1 MVTNFYRCLQIFLQ
15 MLLQM
20 LLQIFTQ
27 RLLRFLINV
36 ESIALDVLRCSHTKD
51 ANNKQCNT
59 VLLGTNCK
67 RF

>member
-1 MVTNFYRCLQIFLQ
+1 

-20 LLQIFTQ
+20 FTQ
-27 RLLRFLINV
+27 RLLRFLINI

-51 ANNKQCNT
+51 ANNNWCNT